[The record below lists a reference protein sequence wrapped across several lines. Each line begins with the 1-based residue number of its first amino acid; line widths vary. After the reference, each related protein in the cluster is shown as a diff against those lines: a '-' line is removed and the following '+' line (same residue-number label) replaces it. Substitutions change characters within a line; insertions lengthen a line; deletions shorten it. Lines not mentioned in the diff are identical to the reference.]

1 VPGTKKWIGFAPIA
15 LVTLVLAWITIAA
28 LRAKVGHAA
37 ATLDDS
43 YIHFQYAR
51 AIAEG
56 HPLRYQA
63 GEPVSTGA
71 TSTLWPLL
79 LAPFYAIGFKGHA
92 ILWPA
97 WILSFVAL
105 AFLAHE
111 ARALTRPLAGEAA
124 AAGAAGMVLA
134 FGGFL
139 WCAASGMEVV
149 PFAWAIARSMRCASE
164 WAEAGED
171 ARDRGRFRE
180 LIALATVVS
189 LLRPEGAVYAIAIAV
204 VLAAHPRERSVRGRL
219 PAVLALGVP
228 VLLPVFLRVVSGS
241 ASTNTAAVKLLAG
254 NPYYP
259 GEALWNAIA
268 ANLRVLFGTLLNGEI
283 WSAEFVPSG
292 GGAVALLGLVAIGVL
307 GARTQ
312 RTWRAA
318 LILLIAIGML
328 APCTYVTF
336 LWNRLRYLWPFA
348 TGWFIGLAC
357 LARLLGD
364 GLARIH
370 PRWRLATPVA
380 SGVLVGMF
388 LTKLGGVIDD
398 VAGSASG
405 IERQHVALG
414 RWADA
419 ELPANA
425 RIGVNDTG
433 AIAYFGNRKTFDIV
447 GLTTAGEGR
456 YWVAGPGSRLE
467 HYERM
472 NASATDRARLPT
484 HFIVYPEWLGCD
496 AILGAPLHEAIVTDS
511 TILGGQVMRVY
522 EADWSA
528 LGSGERPW
536 TAVTQPPLDVV
547 DVADLESE
555 SEHGYALFGAREG
568 EEVARTGFVPGTVV
582 DATTHPVID
591 GGRTNRRFEHFVA
604 HLDTPFAVKVIV
616 RVEAPVAPARFTLRA
631 NDVDLGARDV
641 VPGDWEEISFD
652 IPAGTATKNTRIDLA
667 IEPGAVVF
675 HYFFFPITRP
685 E

>member
-1 VPGTKKWIGFAPIA
+1 MAGTKKWIGFAPIA

-71 TSTLWPLL
+71 TSVLWPLL

-97 WILSFVAL
+97 WILSFAAL
-105 AFLAHE
+105 ACLAHE

-124 AAGAAGMVLA
+124 AIGAAGMVLA

-149 PFAWAIARSMRCASE
+149 PFAWAIARSMRCASD
-164 WAEAGED
+164 WCEAPID
-171 ARDRGRFRE
+171 QRSRGRFRE
-180 LIALATVVS
+180 LIALAAVVS
-189 LLRPEGAVYAIAIAV
+189 LLRPEGAIYAIAIAI
-204 VLAAHPRERSVRGRL
+204 VLAVHPRQASWKHR
-219 PAVLALGVP
+219 AQAALALAAP
-228 VLLPVFLRVVSGS
+228 VLLPLVLRLVSGS

-259 GEALWNAIA
+259 GDALATAIG
-268 ANLRVLFGTLLNGEI
+268 ANLRTFFGTLLNGEI
-283 WSAEFVPSG
+283 WSFEFLPSG
-292 GGAVALLGLVAIGVL
+292 GAAVALVGLAAIAGLGL
-307 GARTQ
+307 RTQ
-312 RTWRAA
+312 RGWRAA

-357 LARLLGD
+357 LARILGD
-364 GLARIH
+364 GLAQLH
-370 PRWRLATPVA
+370 PRWRLATPIA

-398 VAGSASG
+398 VVGSASG
-405 IERQHVALG
+405 IERQHVAMG

-419 ELPANA
+419 QLPANA

-433 AIAYFGNRKTFDIV
+433 AIAYFGNKKTFDIV

-472 NASATDRARLPT
+472 YASAEGRARLPT
-484 HFIVYPEWLGCD
+484 HFIVYAEWLGCD
-496 AILGAPLHEAIVTDS
+496 AILGVPLHEAIVTDS
-511 TILGGQVMRVY
+511 TILGGQVMRAY

-528 LGSGERPW
+528 LGSGEHPW
-536 TAVTQPPLDVV
+536 TAGATTQPLLDVM

-555 SEHGYALFGAREG
+555 SEHGYVLLGAREG
-568 EEVARTGFVPGTVV
+568 EQVARTGYPPGTVV
-582 DATTHPVID
+582 DGVTTHPLVD
-591 GGRTNRRFEHFVA
+591 GGRTNRRLERFVA
-604 HLDTPFAVKVIV
+604 HLDTPAAVKVIV
-616 RVEAPVAPARFTLRA
+616 RVEAPVAPARFSLRA
-631 NDVDLGARDV
+631 NDVDLGARTV

-652 IPAGTATKNTRIDLA
+652 IPAGTSTKNTRIDLA
-667 IEPGAVVF
+667 SEPGAVVF
-675 HYFFFPITRP
+675 HYFFVSGT
-685 E
+685 